1 MFSYFAYGLN
11 ICSDLAL
18 PEFQGVDSSDYD
30 LKITLDHTV
39 EVSDLLAD
47 ELLCKA
53 ATIQL
58 SRTKAMV
65 YVRGTGLFL
74 VENGDRVK
82 IIPDGQPPELLLRF
96 YLVGTILAIALYQR
110 NFLVL
115 HASAV
120 KINGG
125 AVAFL
130 GVSGEGKS
138 STAAAFVTHGHS
150 LITDDVAPINFATD
164 PCTINPGFP
173 QVKLG
178 AAMAQA
184 LGYEYEQLRAVHTF
198 KEKRAL
204 QPRQGFSL
212 DPVPLK
218 RIYVL
223 QTATELAV
231 TPLKASA
238 AVTEIARHSRPT
250 TLYHAGDA
258 IHFFQCAD
266 LVKRIPV
273 YRLSRPKDFS
283 LLPDLIQLVEQDL
296 SEANTTNSAVVVQ

>member
-18 PEFQGVDSSDYD
+18 PEFQAVDLSHCD
-30 LKITLDHTV
+30 LKITLDQTV
-39 EVSDLLAD
+39 QVSDLLAD
-47 ELLCKA
+47 DLLNKA

-65 YVRGTGLFL
+65 YVRGTGIFI

-96 YLVGTILAIALYQR
+96 YLVGTVLAIALYQR

-138 STAAAFVTHGHS
+138 STAAAFVTHGYG

-184 LGYEYEQLRAVHTF
+184 LGYEYESLHAVHTF

-204 QPRQGFSL
+204 QPWQGFSL

-223 QTATELAV
+223 HTANELAIS
-231 TPLKASA
+231 PLKASA

-250 TLYHAGDA
+250 TLYHSGDA
-258 IHFFQCAD
+258 NHFFQCAD
-266 LVKRIPV
+266 LVKRNQV
-273 YRLSRPKDFS
+273 CRLSRPKDFS
-283 LLPDLIQLVEQDL
+283 SIPDLIQLVEQDL
-296 SEANTTNSAVVVQ
+296 SEMSAANSTVVVQ

>member
-11 ICSDLAL
+11 ISSDIAL
-18 PEFQGVDSSDYD
+18 PEFKAVDLSHYD
-30 LKITLDHTV
+30 LKITLDQTLR
-39 EVSDLLAD
+39 VSDLLAD
-47 ELLCKA
+47 ELLDKA

-58 SRTKAMV
+58 SRTKATV
-65 YVRGTGLFL
+65 YVRGTGMFI
-74 VENGDRVK
+74 VENGDLIRV
-82 IIPDGQPPELLLRF
+82 IPDGQPSELLLRF
-96 YLVGTILAIALYQR
+96 YLAGTILAIALYQR

-164 PCTINPGFP
+164 PYTISPGFP

-178 AAMAQA
+178 EAMAQA
-184 LGYEYEQLRAVHTF
+184 LGYEYERLHAVHTF

-204 QPRQGFSL
+204 KPLKGFSL
-212 DPVPLK
+212 APVPLK

-223 QTATELAV
+223 QTAAEFAIA
-231 TPLKASA
+231 PIKASI

-250 TLYHAGDA
+250 TLYHSGDA
-258 IHFFQCAD
+258 THFFQCAD
-266 LVKRIPV
+266 LVKRHQV
-273 YRLSRPKDFS
+273 YRLSRPKDLS
-283 LLPDLIQLVEQDL
+283 LIPDLIQLVEQDL
-296 SEANTTNSAVVVQ
+296 SQTIPANPDVVAR